1 MENENM
7 DIDLTCLD
15 ELETVTILD
24 AQDYCETCH
33 KDFKTCEV
41 NMEKDLKELNSGKKG
56 RGKRTTKIN
65 CSRECK
71 TFKNYSLKH
80 VLVKYKA
87 AETPESKI
95 EVKKEF
101 ENNPLSKVVSGE
113 QSLAKNLARVQDPSL
128 KPEDSNYFNLVI
140 ALAAEADK
148 KRKSADE
155 FLDLMKELDPESLAY
170 IIYSLNQ
177 RRFDKQRFTT
187 SRKKA
192 KITE

>member
-7 DIDLTCLD
+7 EINKKKEENEKKRIENENRLAQKR
-15 ELETVTILD
+15 EREEKVND
-24 AQDYCETCH
+24 AQNY
-33 KDFKTCEV
+33 
-41 NMEKDLKELNSGKKG
+41 
-56 RGKRTTKIN
+56 KII
-65 CSRECK
+65 
-71 TFKNYSLKH
+71 
-80 VLVKYKA
+80 KYKA

-155 FLDLMKELDPESLAY
+155 FLDLMKEFDPESLAY

-187 SRKKA
+187 SRKKS
-192 KITE
+192 